1 VFVLTSLLLLGAAAQ
16 APAAPPLIPAFFT
29 AERLYEI
36 CTRPNHGQCSMYVAG
51 VIDGVFLIEAR
62 TGEPTIC
69 RAPITNQ
76 KAADLVLAY
85 LEAHPERRA
94 ESAASAVKAA
104 VAQALPCALPQDD
117 LAPTENRS
125 GAGA

>member
-1 VFVLTSLLLLGAAAQ
+1 MLSTLLFLGAAAQ
-16 APAAPPLIPAFFT
+16 AAAAPPLIPAFFT
-29 AERLYEI
+29 AQRLYDI

-51 VIDGVFLIEAR
+51 VIDGIFLIEAR

-76 KAADLVLAY
+76 KAAELVIAY

-104 VAQALPCALPQDD
+104 VADALPCAPPQDD
-117 LAPTENRS
+117 AASPESRS
-125 GAGA
+125 GGSA